1 MPELLEK
8 QGIVPKDFPNLLIRE
23 YLYNMPE
30 CMAAAD
36 LVISRSGAITL
47 GEIEA
52 AGKASILI
60 PSPNVSENH
69 QYHNAMVLGKDQAAV
84 VLEEKDLTGARLI
97 QEVKALTACP
107 ETLTEYG
114 RRARKHA
121 VLDATQRMYQEIMAL
136 LQ

>member
-1 MPELLEK
+1 MRLE
-8 QGIVPKDFPNLLIRE
+8 DYPNLVVKE
-23 YLYNMPE
+23 YFYNMPE

-69 QYHNAMVLGKDQAAV
+69 QYHNAMVLGKDRAAV
-84 VLEEKDLTGARLI
+84 VLEEKDLTGERLI
-97 QEVKALTACP
+97 EIVKQLTASP
-107 ETLTEYG
+107 ETLKEYG
-114 RRARKHA
+114 LRAQKHA
-121 VLDATQRMYQEIMAL
+121 VLDATERMYQEIMAL
-136 LQ
+136 LR